1 MTDEEA
7 IKTIVDPK
15 VLNKMAIALLAR
27 REHAVQELRVKLLR
41 RGACGKTLDDVLV
54 ALQDD
59 GYLSDVRYAEMLV
72 RSRFNK
78 SNGPIRARQELKQ
91 FQVPNDIIQQA
102 IEAFDGDWFESAKL
116 LRLRRFSDANPDD
129 FKAKAKQMRFLAS
142 RGFTSE
148 QIDYALSADLE

>member
-1 MTDEEA
+1 VTDEEA

-41 RGACGKTLDDVLV
+41 RGACEQVLDELLNTL
-54 ALQDD
+54 QKN

-91 FQVPNDIIQQA
+91 FQVPSDIIQQA
-102 IEAFDGDWFESAKL
+102 FDAFDGDWFESAKAA
-116 LRLRRFSDANPDD
+116 RLRRFPDADLDD

-148 QIDYALSADLE
+148 QIDYALSAAG